1 MSGQTP
7 IVVDLTDAAS
17 AQRALEAAIAAMQAG
32 GVVLLPTDTVYGLAC
47 LPSRPDAVARVY
59 AMKDR
64 PHDVRLPIIV
74 ADAQHAEAALPLR
87 WTSAAR
93 ALADAFWPGA
103 LTIVFGIEGSSV
115 DWLAERDEAGLRAPA
130 HPLVQDLAR
139 SVGPFLMTSAN
150 RHGGP
155 SSPTVEEI
163 LADLASPPALTID
176 SGQLEVVSST
186 LVNTNL
192 PEPAI
197 ERAGAIAAERIAAVL
212 SRAG

>member
-7 IVVDLTDAAS
+7 IVELTGAAS
-17 AQRALEAAIAAMQAG
+17 AQRALDAAIEALQAG
-32 GVVLLPTDTVYGLAC
+32 GVVLIPTDTVYGLAC
-47 LPSRPDAVARVY
+47 LPSRPEAVARVY

-74 ADAQHAEAALPLR
+74 ADAQHAERELPLR
-87 WTSAAR
+87 WTPAAR
-93 ALADAFWPGA
+93 ALADGFWPGA
-103 LTIVFGIEGSSV
+103 LTIVFGIEPSSV
-115 DWLAERDEAGLRAPA
+115 DWLAGRDEAGLRAPA

-155 SSPTVEEI
+155 SSPTVEQI
-163 LADLASPPALTID
+163 LADLCSPPALIID
-176 SGQLEVVSST
+176 GGQLEVVSST

-197 ERAGAIAAERIAAVL
+197 EREGAIAAQRIAEVL